1 MNRIPAEIILDP
13 RINLKKSCPE
23 IKISSHR
30 RPRIFGESAPSSSAC
45 ARKRS
50 KSTTSSGRYRTTWCL
65 LLPPKTTM
73 SMPISLS
80 TMCSASI
87 IIKSY
92 YRIHLGKYNNRFYK
106 IRSLQDLQH
115 LKYSYKSARILRQ
128 LFRAHFKE

>member
-13 RINLKKSCPE
+13 RIYLKKSYPE
-23 IKISSHR
+23 INISSHR
-30 RPRIFGESAPSSSAC
+30 RPRISGESATSSSAS

-50 KSTTSSGRYRTTWCL
+50 KSTTSSGRCRTTWCL

-115 LKYSYKSARILRQ
+115 LEYSYKSARILRQ
-128 LFRAHFKE
+128 LFRGHFKE